1 MPLAAHS
8 HWTITFFAVALALLA
23 LAEGLMVAGIGYP
36 ATDLAA
42 PESLAVVHLV
52 VIGWL
57 SLAMAGALLQ
67 FVPVLVSRP
76 LAFAPLALPV
86 LVTIVV
92 GLAALVAGFSVL
104 AGWTDWTLDLIP
116 VAGLLIIA
124 GFTLLAL
131 MLAGTMGGA
140 GLVQPFGRFV
150 AVGLASLVA
159 ALASGTAFAAIFAG
173 RADWLAAAGLLPE
186 GTRFHALLGLGG
198 WLGLTAFGVGY
209 RLFAMFLLSPD
220 PPRRR
225 MAAVLACGAIGL
237 LAAGAGLATLGAG
250 LDPGDLVEAA
260 AVGALALAALLHGR
274 DLVMLY
280 RVRHRKGLE
289 INMRASIG
297 AVAALGIGA
306 ALLPPAVIFGA
317 SERLVAALVFL
328 LVFGWL
334 SGLTLAQLVKIVSF
348 MTWLEAYGGQIGRR
362 RVPQVGTLV
371 AMPRTA
377 VWLALHFAGVVA
389 GTLALAIGAAGSFRL
404 AILACLAGTAGL
416 AVEFVRIR
424 RLCEI
429 EPSLRPP
436 DDAHPRI
443 LLRPRPPG
451 RTDNAPITA
460 PRRVDGQP

>member
-1 MPLAAHS
+1 MPAAAHS

-36 ATDLAA
+36 TADLAA
-42 PESLAVVHLV
+42 PESLVVVHFF

-76 LAFAPLALPV
+76 LAFAPLALPALATV
-86 LVTIVV
+86 LV
-92 GLAALVAGFSVL
+92 GLAILAAGFSVL
-104 AGWTDWTLDLIP
+104 AGWTDWTLDLMP
-116 VAGLLIIA
+116 VAGLLITA
-124 GFTLLAL
+124 GFTALAL

-150 AVGLASLVA
+150 TVGLASLVA
-159 ALASGTAFAAIFAG
+159 ALVSGTAFAAIFAG
-173 RADWLAAAGLLPE
+173 RADWLAAIGLLPS
-186 GTRFHALLGLGG
+186 GTLFHALLGLGG
-198 WLGLTAFGVGY
+198 WLGLTSLGVGY

-220 PPRRR
+220 PPRRH
-225 MAAVLACGAIGL
+225 MDAVLTCGAIALLVAAGSL
-237 LAAGAGLATLGAG
+237 AALAAGI
-250 LDPGDLVEAA
+250 DPGDPLAIA
-260 AVGALALAALLHGR
+260 AVSALALAALAHCGDVAL
-274 DLVMLY
+274 LY
-280 RVRHRKGLE
+280 RARHRRGLE

-297 AVAALGIGA
+297 ALAALGIGA

-362 RVPQVGTLV
+362 KVPQVGSLV

-377 VWLALHFAGVVA
+377 IWLAFHFAGVAA
-389 GTLALAIGAAGSFRL
+389 GAVALAWGAAAWFRL
-404 AILACLAGTAGL
+404 AMLACLVGTAGL
-416 AVEFVRIR
+416 AAEIVRIR

-436 DDAHPRI
+436 DDARPRI
-443 LLRPRPPG
+443 LLPPRPPG
-451 RTDNAPITA
+451 RTDNAPLTA
-460 PRRVDGQP
+460 PRRIDGQP